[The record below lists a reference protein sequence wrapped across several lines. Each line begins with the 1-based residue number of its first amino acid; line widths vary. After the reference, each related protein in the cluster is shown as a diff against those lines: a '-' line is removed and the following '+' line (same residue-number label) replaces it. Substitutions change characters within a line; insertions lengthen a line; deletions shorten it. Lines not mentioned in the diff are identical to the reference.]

1 MAIVE
6 LAPSAPG
13 RWRAAAST
21 TVRVLGWVG
30 PPLAVLA
37 LSFFYPIILLARRS
51 LTLTSGAG
59 WTVGRYDGL
68 VHSQVFLHSLVT
80 TVEIAGFATLGCV
93 AFGLLLAVSL
103 SFVAFRGGGIMGRLV
118 DIVIAYP
125 SFLIVLAFVFLYGS
139 SGAVNAGLQ
148 HLFGLSQPPL
158 DFLYT
163 PVGSILS
170 EIVYYTPF
178 VLRPMLASFSQM
190 DPALIEAASSLGAR
204 PWRVTARVIVPY
216 GGLALLAGG
225 SLALVLTINEFG
237 INLFL
242 GAKNVTT
249 LPLLIYSEAILQLDL
264 PTAAAVAVVN
274 AALSLALYAVYRV
287 FAGRVAGARLV

>member
-1 MAIVE
+1 MGVVGLGA
-6 LAPSAPG
+6 SAPG
-13 RWRAAAST
+13 RWRTAAST

-37 LSFFYPIILLARRS
+37 LSFFYPVILLARRS
-51 LTLTSGAG
+51 FMLTSGSG

-93 AFGLLLAVSL
+93 VFGLLLAISL

-118 DIVIAYP
+118 DIVIAFP

-139 SGAVNAGLQ
+139 SGAVNVGLQ
-148 HLFGLSQPPL
+148 HRFGLSIPPL
-158 DFLYT
+158 SFLDT
-163 PVGSILS
+163 PVGSILA

-178 VLRPMLASFSQM
+178 VLRPMLASYSQM
-190 DPALIEAASSLGAR
+190 DPAQIEAASNLGAR
-204 PWRVTARVIVPY
+204 PWRVIARVVIPY
-216 GGLALLAGG
+216 GGPSLLAGG
-225 SLALVLTINEFG
+225 GLALVLTINEFG
-237 INLFL
+237 IKLFL

-249 LPLLIYSEAILQLDL
+249 PPLLIYSQAIPQLDL
-264 PTAAAVAVVN
+264 PTPAAVAIIN
-274 AALSLALYAVYRV
+274 AAVSLALYAVYRI
-287 FAGRVAGARLV
+287 FAGRVSGARMV